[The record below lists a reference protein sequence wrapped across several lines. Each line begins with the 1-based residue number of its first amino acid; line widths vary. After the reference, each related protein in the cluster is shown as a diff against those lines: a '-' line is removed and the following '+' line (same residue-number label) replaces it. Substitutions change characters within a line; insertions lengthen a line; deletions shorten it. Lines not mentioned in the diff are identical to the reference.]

1 MNASQPRH
9 LGTEI
14 LRWTAR
20 VLGTLVVLLFLVFLI
35 GEGPPHPSIL
45 TAQEKLL
52 FAATG
57 LMLLGLIVAWRG
69 AGLGGTL
76 ALLGYLLFA
85 TLAGVRSATMSP
97 FAVGGISGILHL
109 ASWWISHPSQWR
121 QHGGPKRLGVSAIA
135 LGGVSLL
142 IWLWL
147 GVGARSME
155 ARIHNLPNLTG
166 RWVGTGRVSDSF
178 VHGRALDLDVTILQE
193 GSIRGRVGDA
203 DIVKGR
209 IEPHLRGRLGYLQS
223 RMGEP
228 GYAMFLELSR
238 PPVATPRRSLPQAN
252 LYFDIRS
259 GQMVG
264 ALHLTDLPEELR
276 DLHLVLQ
283 RRDE

>member
-1 MNASQPRH
+1 MNASQQRR

-14 LRWTAR
+14 LPWTAR

-45 TAQEKLL
+45 TVPEKLM

-57 LMLLGLIVAWRG
+57 LMLLGLIMAWRW
-69 AGLGGTL
+69 AGFGGTL
-76 ALLGYLLFA
+76 ALLGYLLFGI
-85 TLAGVRSATMSP
+85 LAGMRSAIMSP
-97 FAVGGISGILHL
+97 FAAGGVSGILHL
-109 ASWWISHPSQWR
+109 AGWWLSHPSPWR
-121 QHGGPKRLGVSAIA
+121 QDNGPKRLGVSALA
-135 LGGVSLL
+135 LGGGSLI

-155 ARIHNLPNLTG
+155 ARIHNPPNLTG
-166 RWVGTGRVSDSF
+166 RWVGTGQVSDSF
-178 VHGRALDLDVTILQE
+178 VDARKLDLDVTILQD
-193 GSIRGRVGDA
+193 GSFRGRVGDA
-203 DIVKGR
+203 DIVNGR
-209 IEPHLRGRLGYLQS
+209 VEPHLRGRLGYLQS

-238 PPVATPRRSLPQAN
+238 PPVATPRRSLPQAY

-259 GQMVG
+259 GQIVG